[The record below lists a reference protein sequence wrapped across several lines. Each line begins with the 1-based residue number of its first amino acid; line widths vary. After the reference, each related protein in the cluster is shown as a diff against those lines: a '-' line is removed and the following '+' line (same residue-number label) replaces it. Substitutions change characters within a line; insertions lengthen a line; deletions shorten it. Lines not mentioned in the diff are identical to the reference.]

1 MENKAW
7 TENNKFSICFLSSM
21 HPPED
26 KRVFTKEA
34 VYIADKGYEVIHLA
48 PSNTAEVY
56 QKDGVFISTYKTLG
70 TGIHFRLVRLPRLF
84 FFAREIDADCYHC
97 NEPDSWIAGI
107 FLKIFTGKKVIFDVH
122 EHYPSRVAENYF
134 PRLFRP
140 FVESVV
146 IVFFKILSNFTD
158 VLIYAKKS
166 VAADFPKKKKSVF
179 VLNYTPIKNRDLDT
193 DIQKQK
199 TNERI
204 TAVHLG
210 LISRKRGWPEA
221 VNALS
226 RIKHDFILHI
236 VGKFSDGSADDFSKK
251 VEELGIKDKV
261 ICEGWM
267 NYDDAFERLLAADI
281 GLILFQPGIKNHEF
295 ALPHKLFDYMLAGL
309 PVIAPIFAKE
319 IAPIV
324 ENENCGVLVNTDD
337 PLEISQAFEYLISN
351 PEKRYEMGQNGRAA
365 VIREYNWEA
374 EAEKL
379 IDMYSNL
386 LGNPI

>member
-1 MENKAW
+1 MD
-7 TENNKFSICFLSSM
+7 ICFLSSA
-21 HPPED
+21 HPPFD
-26 KRVFTKEA
+26 KRVFDKEA
-34 VYIADKGYEVIHLA
+34 VSLVNAGFEVVHLA
-48 PSNTAEVY
+48 PGELSKTF
-56 QKDGVFISTYKTLG
+56 QRDGIKIITFPKILG
-70 TGIHFRLVRLPRLF
+70 RSYLKRLF
-84 FFAREIDADCYHC
+84 LIPNLYARAVKINASCFHC
-97 NEPDSWIAGI
+97 NEPDSWIVGI
-107 FLKIFTGKKVIFDVH
+107 LLKIFKGKKVIFDVH
-122 EHYPSRVAENYF
+122 EHYPSRVAEKISPKIF
-134 PRLFRP
+134 WPI
-140 FVESVV
+140 VESIV
-146 IVFFKILSNFTD
+146 IVFFRIFSYFTD

-179 VLNYTPIKNRDLDT
+179 VLNFTPIEKRDLDFE
-193 DIQKQK
+193 IQKQK

-210 LISRKRGWPEA
+210 LISRNRGWPEA

-261 ICEGWM
+261 LCEGWM
-267 NYDDAFERLLAADI
+267 NYEDAFERLLAADI

-379 IDMYSNL
+379 INIYSNL